1 MRNLPC
7 VLLSVELPGVSGGTF
22 PMGKGNVSL
31 PHSAPEGID
40 KMDISGKF
48 QSAVNKVQISE
59 LFEDR

>member
-1 MRNLPC
+1 
-7 VLLSVELPGVSGGTF
+7 
-22 PMGKGNVSL
+22 MGKGNVSL